1 MASRQARRM
10 ANSREQRIERTWT
23 GQRRARALPPA
34 SAEKMPL
41 RLSGR
46 TGDPSPSGWSTGSFL
61 SFDDDPAE
69 NSARKSRATWSHPS
83 SSSTSP
89 SPQLSPWLKTEYAGR
104 ANGTGVPGRRRRG
117 AERLP
122 LSTNDMAGKTL
133 RPSEV
138 QRRPPT
144 PPRGRSSQWAARPT
158 AASTTRPRRAGV
170 RKGACWSKKSAVGP
184 MRGWAPLDQS
194 TTRKQYEGRRAEA
207 QGSRVSSPCSV

>member
-10 ANSREQRIERTWT
+10 ANSSEQRIERTLT

-46 TGDPSPSGWSTGSFL
+46 TGDPSPSGRSTESFL
-61 SFDDDPAE
+61 GFDDDPAE

-83 SSSTSP
+83 SSSTSH
-89 SPQLSPWLKTEYAGR
+89 SPQLSPSLKTEYAGR
-104 ANGTGVPGRRRRG
+104 TNGTGVPGRRRRG

-138 QRRPPT
+138 QRRPPA
-144 PPRGRSSQWAARPT
+144 PPAVAVANESGRAPRG
-158 AASTTRPRRAGV
+158 
-170 RKGACWSKKSAVGP
+170 
-184 MRGWAPLDQS
+184 LHH
-194 TTRKQYEGRRAEA
+194 
-207 QGSRVSSPCSV
+207 

>member
-10 ANSREQRIERTWT
+10 ANSSEQRIERTLT

-46 TGDPSPSGWSTGSFL
+46 TGDPSPSGRSTESFL
-61 SFDDDPAE
+61 GFDDDPAE

-83 SSSTSP
+83 SSSTSH
-89 SPQLSPWLKTEYAGR
+89 SPQLSPSLKTEYAGR
-104 ANGTGVPGRRRRG
+104 TNGTGVPGRRRRR
-117 AERLP
+117 AERFP

-138 QRRPPT
+138 QRRPPA
-144 PPRGRSSQWAARPT
+144 PPALAVANESGRAPRG
-158 AASTTRPRRAGV
+158 
-170 RKGACWSKKSAVGP
+170 
-184 MRGWAPLDQS
+184 LHH
-194 TTRKQYEGRRAEA
+194 
-207 QGSRVSSPCSV
+207 